1 MNDLRAWILLH
12 TVILQALLQVLFN
25 LEGQTVLKQSRDL
38 LAVVPVAVTNGE
50 EVAVAQVEH
59 VRVGQVGVLVHFV
72 RVVSCDASLRREGK
86 LGDDVVDRI
95 RVPRRPLFR
104 R

>member
-38 LAVVPVAVTNGE
+38 LAVVPVAITNGE
-50 EVAVAQVEH
+50 EVAVA
-59 VRVGQVGVLVHFV
+59 
-72 RVVSCDASLRREGK
+72 
-86 LGDDVVDRI
+86 
-95 RVPRRPLFR
+95 
-104 R
+104 